1 MTRIASARISDV
13 RFPTSLDASGS
24 DAVNVDPDHS
34 VAYLELITD
43 DPGWPSGFGY
53 VFTQGR
59 GNDLAALAI
68 QIVVDLLPD
77 EELEDMLDHLGE
89 VGRSLVHDSQLRW
102 LGPEKGVAHMAA
114 GAVVNALWDIK
125 ARRAGL
131 PLWRLLAEMDPEE
144 LTEIVD
150 FSHLSDALTR
160 EEALNILRA
169 GQEGKADRI
178 AELERDGFP
187 AYTTG
192 PGWLGFSDEKMLGL
206 VRGAIDAGFTMIKM
220 KVAGNLDDD
229 RRRLGLAREAV
240 GPDFRLAIDA
250 NQRWEVDEAIE
261 WLSHLRPFGLWWVE
275 EPTAPDDIL
284 GHARIREAIA
294 PTRVATGEAG
304 ANRLMFKQFLQADAL
319 DVVQI
324 DMSHYAGVNENLASI
339 LLAAKFGKPVVPHAG
354 GVGLCELV
362 QHLSYFDYIVVGRS
376 LEGRMLEYI
385 DHLHEHFRVPVELID
400 GRYRLPSA
408 PGAGAELHPV
418 SVHTWLFPE
427 GPGWQ
432 DLRERGL
439 VPKPQ
444 PSIVEHATSADAAER
459 AGVTA

>member
-1 MTRIASARISDV
+1 MARIVSARISDV

-34 VAYLELITD
+34 VAYLELIVD
-43 DPGWPSGFGY
+43 DPDWPSGFGY

-59 GNDLAALAI
+59 GNDLAGLAI
-68 QIVVDLLPD
+68 EIVVGLLPD
-77 EELEDMLDHLGE
+77 EDLEDTLDHLGE
-89 VGRSLVHDSQLRW
+89 IGRKLVHDSQLRW
-102 LGPEKGVAHMAA
+102 LGPEKGVAHMAV

-125 ARRAGL
+125 ARRAGH
-131 PLWRLLAEMDPEE
+131 PLWRLLAEMEPEE
-144 LTEIVD
+144 LIEIVD

-160 EEALNILRA
+160 EEALDILTA
-169 GQEGKADRI
+169 GQDGKTERI

-206 VRGAIDAGFTMIKM
+206 LRGAVEAGFTMIKM

-261 WLSHLRPFGLWWVE
+261 WLSHLQPFELWWVE

-284 GHARIREAIA
+284 GHARIRQAIA

-324 DMSHYAGVNENLASI
+324 DMSHYAGINENIASI

-376 LEGRMLEYI
+376 LDGRMLEYI
-385 DHLHEHFRVPVELID
+385 DHLHEHFRVPVEVLN
-400 GRYRLPSA
+400 GRYQLPSA
-408 PGAGAELHPV
+408 PGVGAELIPE
-418 SVHTWLFPE
+418 SVHTWLFPD
-427 GPGWQ
+427 GPGWR
-432 DLRERGL
+432 DLRARGL
-439 VPKPQ
+439 VPQ
-444 PSIVEHATSADAAER
+444 LRPSIVEHATVQAAAER
-459 AGVTA
+459 TGVTA

>member
-1 MTRIASARISDV
+1 MARIVTARISDV

-24 DAVNVDPDHS
+24 DAVNLDPDHS
-34 VAYLELITD
+34 VAYLELVVD
-43 DPGWPSGFGY
+43 DPAWPSGFGY

-68 QIVVDLLPD
+68 EITVGMLPD
-77 EELEDMLDHLGE
+77 EDLEDMLDHLGQI
-89 VGRSLVHDSQLRW
+89 GRSLVHDSQLRW
-102 LGPEKGVAHMAA
+102 LGPEKGVTHMAA
-114 GAVVNALWDIK
+114 GAVINALWDIK

-131 PLWRLLAEMDPEE
+131 PLWQLLAEMSPQD
-144 LTEIVD
+144 LVEIID
-150 FSHLSDALTR
+150 FSHLTDALTR
-160 EEALNILRA
+160 EEALEILTA
-169 GQEGKADRI
+169 GQEGKAER
-178 AELERDGFP
+178 AAQLERDGFP

-206 VRGAIDAGFTMIKM
+206 IRDAVDAGFTMIKM
-220 KVAGNLDDD
+220 KVAGNLEDD
-229 RRRLGLAREAV
+229 RRRLRLAREAV

-261 WLSHLRPFGLWWVE
+261 WLSHLYEFGLWWVE

-294 PTRVATGEAG
+294 PIRIATGEAG

-354 GVGLCELV
+354 GVGLCEV
-362 QHLSYFDYIVVGRS
+362 IQHLSYFDYIVVGRS
-376 LEGRMLEYI
+376 LDGRMLEYI
-385 DHLHEHFRVPVELID
+385 DHLHEHFRAPVQVTG
-400 GRYRLPSA
+400 GRYRIPTT
-408 PGAGAELHPV
+408 PGAGAELHPE
-418 SVHTWLFPE
+418 SVRTWLFPD
-427 GPGWQ
+427 GPGWK
-432 DLRERGL
+432 DLREREL
-439 VPKPQ
+439 VPQLRK
-444 PSIVEHATSADAAER
+444 SIVEHVTAKGADVR

>member
-1 MTRIASARISDV
+1 MARIVSARISDV

-34 VAYLELITD
+34 VAYLELIAD
-43 DPGWPSGFGY
+43 DPDWPSGFGY

-68 QIVVDLLPD
+68 EIIVGILPD
-77 EELEDMLDHLGE
+77 EDLEDILDHLGE
-89 VGRSLVHDSQLRW
+89 IGRKLVHDSQLRW

-114 GAVVNALWDIK
+114 GAVVNALWDMK

-131 PLWRLLAEMDPEE
+131 PLWRLLAEMEPDE
-144 LTEIVD
+144 LLEIVD
-150 FSHLSDALTR
+150 FSHLVDALTR
-160 EEALNILRA
+160 EEALEILTA
-169 GQEGKADRI
+169 GQDGKAERI

-192 PGWLGFSDEKMLGL
+192 PGWLGFNDEKMLRL
-206 VRGAIDAGFTMIKM
+206 VRGAVEAGFTMIKM
-220 KVAGNLDDD
+220 KVAGSLDDD

-261 WLSHLRPFGLWWVE
+261 WLSHLHQFELWWVE

-294 PTRVATGEAG
+294 PIRVATGEAG

-324 DMSHYAGVNENLASI
+324 DMTHYAGINENIASI

-385 DHLHEHFRVPVELID
+385 DHLHEHFRVPVEVVD

-408 PGAGAELHPV
+408 PGGGAELNPE
-418 SVHTWLFPE
+418 SVHTWLFPD
-427 GPGWQ
+427 GPGWR
-432 DLRERGL
+432 DLREREL
-439 VPKPQ
+439 VPQ
-444 PSIVEHATSADAAER
+444 LRPSIVEHVSAAGAAER
-459 AGVTA
+459 TRVTA